1 MIFMSASH
9 PSIQNYDI
17 SKPVT
22 ASLSALHAKVVGELG
37 HLVEVLVVHGG
48 LGGLEGPHDVL
59 QGDGRLQELVPV
71 HVHPGHLE
79 GAGRAGRA
87 RGQVVVAHHARVVA
101 VGGSNLER
109 RN

>member
-87 RGQVVVAHHARVVA
+87 RGQVVVAHHTRVVA
-101 VGGSNLER
+101 VGGSNLQR
-109 RN
+109 RG